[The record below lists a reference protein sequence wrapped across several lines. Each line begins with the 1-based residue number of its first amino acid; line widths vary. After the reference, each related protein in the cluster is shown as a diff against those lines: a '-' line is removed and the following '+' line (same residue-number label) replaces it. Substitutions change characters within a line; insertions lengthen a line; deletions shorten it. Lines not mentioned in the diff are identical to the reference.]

1 MITLYQFAPIWG
13 IPNLSHF
20 CVKVETYLRMMGLE
34 YEVLETLPLKAPLGK
49 LPYMKDEGHKI
60 ADSRLIL
67 QYLQQ
72 QYGHSLDNTL
82 TLQEQATAKAW
93 QRLIEDHLYWLS
105 MYSRWSYTDINWQHN
120 KQAIFHVLPIF
131 IRDGVAL
138 VYRHLIKKQIYGQG
152 IGRLNQEAVFA
163 LAHEDIVALA
173 VFLGDKKYFM
183 GENPTSIDASVYGFL
198 INIIGCPIESPIKE
212 TALEQT
218 QLVAYCQRM
227 QNQYFP
233 ECGDLKL

>member
-1 MITLYQFAPIWG
+1 M
-13 IPNLSHF
+13 SHF
-20 CVKVETYLRMMGLE
+20 YRQRPSIIWVSFMLVFLLSCISSGDNKVVNGFGGSGKVARISD
-34 YEVLETLPLKAPLGK
+34 LGK
-49 LPYMKDEGHKI
+49 KGVNDTMTVDGI
-60 ADSRLIL
+60 
-67 QYLQQ
+67 QYTT
-72 QYGHSLDNTL
+72 D
-82 TLQEQATAKAW
+82 TA
-93 QRLIEDHLYWLS
+93 
-105 MYSRWSYTDINWQHN
+105 
-120 KQAIFHVLPIF
+120 IF